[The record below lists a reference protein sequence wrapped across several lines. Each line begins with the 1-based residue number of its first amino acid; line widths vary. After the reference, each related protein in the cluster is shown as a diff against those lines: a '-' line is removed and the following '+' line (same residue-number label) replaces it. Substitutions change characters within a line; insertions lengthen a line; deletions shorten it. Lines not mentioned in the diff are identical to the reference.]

1 MDITLALGGGGVKGY
16 AHIGVL
22 RTLERA
28 GFKIKAI
35 AGTSAGGMVG
45 AIYAA
50 GYSPDEIEEHLAALD
65 LSRLYKR
72 NHGDGP
78 SILGLSGALQVLTK
92 LLGEKT
98 FAETRIPFACTA
110 VDLDLGMPLILN
122 EGPLL
127 DAVMATI
134 AVPGIFPPKLWNGRL
149 LVDGG
154 VLDPV
159 PVSLARKLAPNIPVV
174 AVALSPPLTNWSD
187 QKRAPRLLSTLPLL
201 NRLNQIRLAQ
211 SFNIF
216 LRSIDIAGCYLTDL
230 RLTMEQPDVIIR
242 PQVGPIGFMDKID
255 PLEVIEKGEKA
266 AAAVV
271 PKLKSLNGWRYR
283 LSNRLPWLSDFF
295 KQSTYDA

>member
-22 RTLERA
+22 KMLERA
-28 GFKIKAI
+28 GFHIKAI

-50 GYSPDEIEEHLAALD
+50 GYSPDDIESYLAALD
-65 LSRLYKR
+65 LSRLYR
-72 NHGDGP
+72 RSHGDGP
-78 SILGLSGALQVLTK
+78 SILGLSGASQELTK
-92 LLGEKT
+92 LLGGKT

-110 VDLDLGMPLILN
+110 VDLDLGMPLVLDQ
-122 EGPLL
+122 GSLF

-159 PVSLARKLAPNIPVV
+159 PVSLARKLAPNLPVV
-174 AVALSPPLTNWSD
+174 AVALSPPLRNWAN
-187 QKRAPRLLSTLPLL
+187 QKHAPRLLSTLPLL

-230 RLTMEQPDVIIR
+230 RLNIDQPEVVIR
-242 PQVGPIGFMDKID
+242 PQVGPIGFLDKID
-255 PLEVIEKGEKA
+255 ALEVIEEGEKA
-266 AAAVV
+266 AAAVI

-283 LSNRLPWLSDFF
+283 LSNRLPWLGDFF